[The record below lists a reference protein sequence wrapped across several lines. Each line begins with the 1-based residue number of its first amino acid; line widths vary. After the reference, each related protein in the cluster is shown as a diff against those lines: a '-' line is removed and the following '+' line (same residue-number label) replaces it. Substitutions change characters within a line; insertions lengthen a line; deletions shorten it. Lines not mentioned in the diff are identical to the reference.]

1 MCKSLENLTIDAYD
15 YVELDIEAIKEWES
29 QMAIN
34 KKKVAEALKHPNK
47 LGAGAKKRK
56 KLNPQEKVA
65 SVMKEWKRGTL
76 KSGGSGKTV
85 KSQKMAIAI
94 ALSESGQAKKK
105 KGKG

>member
-1 MCKSLENLTIDAYD
+1 MYEIPENLTYDCND
-15 YVELDIEAIKEWES
+15 YVEIDIEALKEWES

-56 KLNPQEKVA
+56 KLNSQEKVA
-65 SVMKEWKRGTL
+65 TVMKEWKRGTL

-85 KSQKMAIAI
+85 KSKSQALAI
-94 ALSESGQAKKK
+94 ALSEAGLSNKPK
-105 KGKG
+105 KGK